1 MNKVSPLLNEE
12 RGTLRFSDWNEKEIE
27 VLNKHLF
34 NTSKPMVYLL
44 NMSEEDYIKK
54 KNKWLGKVKQWIDE
68 HDPGATVIP
77 FSANYEYRLI
87 ELPDDEREKVIKE
100 TGAARYSLF

>member
-1 MNKVSPLLNEE
+1 MLSEE
-12 RGTLRFSDWNEKEIE
+12 KGSVRFSDWNEKEIE

-44 NMSEEDYIKK
+44 NMAEEDYIKK

-77 FSANYEYRLI
+77 FSANYEYRLVD
-87 ELPDDEREKVIKE
+87 LPDDEREKVIKE
-100 TGAARYSLF
+100 TGAPRLVLISP

>member
-1 MNKVSPLLNEE
+1 MTKVLQMLGEE
-12 RGTLRFSDWNEKEIE
+12 KGSIRFNDWHEKDIE

-77 FSANYEYRLI
+77 FSANYEYRLVD
-87 ELPDDEREKVIKE
+87 LPDEEREKVIKE
-100 TGAARYSLF
+100 TGAPR